1 MNEDLKQKI
10 IEEYRNQFELAEELE
25 KFVEEN
31 LVSTINSY
39 NVESDEIEVFKAITL
54 LFGQGVLNHKSC
66 TILIS
71 EGYATSS
78 LSILRS
84 TIEIILNIDYILISP
99 NVMKDRA
106 SKYLST
112 PPKNQCAV
120 ATKAYNGLNEDL
132 YKIYCELCDFT
143 HANPKSTYKNILN
156 NELIIN
162 PSDNLTKESILLT
175 NVTFAYLL
183 KRMCKYFGLDFTSML
198 SESNLNN
205 LGSLLNYF
213 NKDKVIYDIFKGFGI
228 GNKKIKEI
236 IKEFKQYTCNK

>member
-1 MNEDLKQKI
+1 MNENLKQKI
-10 IEEYRNQFELAEELE
+10 IEEYRDQFELAEELE

-39 NVESDEIEVFKAITL
+39 NVEFDEIEVFKAITL
-54 LFGQGVLNHKSC
+54 LFGQSVLNHKSC

-71 EGYATSS
+71 EGYAASS

-99 NVMKDRA
+99 NAMKDRA

-112 PPKNQCAV
+112 PSKNQCAV
-120 ATKAYNGLNEDL
+120 STKACNGFNEYL

-143 HANPKSTYKNILN
+143 HSNSKSTYKNILN

-183 KRMCKYFGLDFTSML
+183 KRICKYFDLDFTSML

-205 LGSLLNYF
+205 LGCLLNYF
-213 NKDKVIYDIFKGFGI
+213 NKDKVIYDIFKNFGI

-236 IKEFKQYTCNK
+236 IKGFNQYTSNK